1 MNGGLG
7 AWAGVAA
14 GGRERPL
21 RVELSRSAA
30 GSERPLWH
38 GSDVTGGQSYS
49 ALPGSISH
57 QPVGYG
63 ESVVNLNAQ
72 IAHRALY
79 AVELD
84 CLVPRAGP

>member
-1 MNGGLG
+1 MAVVARLGGYRRARAIPFCPG
-7 AWAGVAA
+7 K
-14 GGRERPL
+14 
-21 RVELSRSAA
+21 
-30 GSERPLWH
+30 
-38 GSDVTGGQSYS
+38 SDS
-49 ALPGSISH
+49 
-57 QPVGYG
+57 QPVGFG